1 MGADQ
6 SRNRERTMNDS
17 THDASS
23 RALSNLDLETPEK
36 PFLDANEL
44 VINMGPQHPATHGVL
59 RVILRL
65 DGEKVMGLE
74 CVIGYLHR
82 GVEKIAEHRTY
93 TMFNPYVDRM
103 DYVAAISNGLGYC
116 EAVEK
121 LLSVEAPPRAQYV
134 RVILTELNRMASHQ
148 LWLGTHALD
157 IGAITP
163 LFYTFRDREEVLKIF
178 EKYCGARLTTHA
190 FRIGGCLYETYEGF
204 EREVK
209 KFLDFVTPKIDEYE
223 ELLTTNRIWLE
234 RTRGVGFISAADCR
248 ALGVTGPVLRAS
260 GVKWDLRKAQPY
272 AAYSDFDFEIPTGQN
287 GDTFDRY
294 IVRMQEMRQS
304 LRIIE
309 QAIGKIP
316 DGPIM
321 AKIPKVMKPPVG
333 EIYHSIEAPKGELG
347 YFIVSDGST
356 QPYRVR
362 VRPPSFVNLQALD
375 MMVRGALVA
384 DVIAV
389 IGTLDIVLGEVDR

>member
-1 MGADQ
+1 MP
-6 SRNRERTMNDS
+6 
-17 THDASS
+17 
-23 RALSNLDLETPEK
+23 ETT
-36 PFLDANEL
+36 FLDANEL
-44 VINMGPQHPATHGVL
+44 LINMGPQHPATHGVL
-59 RVILRL
+59 RVKLKL
-65 DGEKVMGLE
+65 DGERVLGSE

-82 GVEKIAEHRTY
+82 GVEKIAENRTY
-93 TMFNPYVDRM
+93 AQFAPYTDRM
-103 DYVAAISNGLGYC
+103 DYVAAVTNGMGYV

-121 LLSVEAPPRAQYV
+121 LLAAEVPPRAQYT
-134 RVILTELNRMASHQ
+134 RMTLAELQRLASHL

-157 IGAITP
+157 LGAMTP
-163 LFYTFRDREEVLKIF
+163 VFYTFREREEILKIF

-190 FRIGGCLYETYEGF
+190 FRIGGLQYETYKGF
-204 EREVK
+204 EQEVK
-209 KFLDFVTPKIDEYE
+209 NFLNFFRPKIDEYE

-234 RTRGVGFISAADCR
+234 RTRGIGKISAEDCI

-272 AAYSDFDFEIPTGQN
+272 ANYKNFDFEIPTGQK
-287 GDTFDRY
+287 GDTYDRY
-294 IVRMQEMRQS
+294 IVRMIEMRQS

-309 QAIGKIP
+309 QAVEGIP
-316 DGPIM
+316 EGPIM
-321 AKIPKVMKPPVG
+321 AKVPKVMKPPVG

-375 MMVRGALVA
+375 RMCRNQLVA

>member
-1 MGADQ
+1 MTDP
-6 SRNRERTMNDS
+6 N
-17 THDASS
+17 SS
-23 RALSNLDLETPEK
+23 VSHLDLEESKKT
-36 PFLDANEL
+36 FLDANEL

-103 DYVAAISNGLGYC
+103 DYVAAVSNGLGYC

-121 LLSVEAPPRAQYV
+121 LLNIEAPPRANYI
-134 RVILTELNRMASHQ
+134 RVILTELNRLASHQ

-157 IGAITP
+157 IGAMTP
-163 LFYTFRDREEVLKIF
+163 LFYTFRDREEILKIF

-190 FRIGGCLYETYEGF
+190 FRIGGCQYETYEGF
-204 EREVK
+204 EKDVK
-209 KFLDFVTPKIDEYE
+209 KFLTFVAPKIDEYE
-223 ELLTTNRIWLE
+223 ELLTTNRIWVE
-234 RTRGVGFISAADCR
+234 RTKKVGTISAKDCI

-272 AAYSDFDFEIPTGQN
+272 AAYKQFDFDIPTGQN
-287 GDTFDRY
+287 GDTYDRY
-294 IVRMQEMRQS
+294 LVRMAEMRQS
-304 LRIIE
+304 LRIIQ
-309 QAIGKIP
+309 QAVDAIP
-316 DGPIM
+316 EGPIM
-321 AKIPKVMKPPVG
+321 AKVSKVIKPPVG

-375 MMVRGALVA
+375 LMCRGQLVA